1 MPRRHHDRTLRVD
14 PITCEGHA
22 LCIEAFPEMITAD
35 PWNYPVLNPH
45 PIPDHLL
52 RHAEHAVK
60 VCPVLALRI
69 VTSLRDPT

>member
-1 MPRRHHDRTLRVD
+1 MLRRHHDRTLRVD

-69 VTSLRDPT
+69 VTSSRDSA